1 MKRYSYYLGARPS
14 FLEGIARL
22 MDFGN
27 TLDKYKSYP
36 SGAEADYAAIARDW
50 AMIGL
55 DFRNAVVEFEEEKAE
70 HCSNRDSDRAVEE
83 KGISVGE

>member
-1 MKRYSYYLGARPS
+1 MKRYSYRLGARPS

-27 TLDKYKSYP
+27 TLDDYKSYS
-36 SGAEADYAAIARDW
+36 SGAEADRAAIARDW

-55 DFRNAVVEFEEEKAE
+55 DFRNVVAEFEAEEAE
-70 HCSNRDSDRAVEE
+70 YCPDRTVEE
-83 KGISVGE
+83 EGVSVGE

>member
-27 TLDKYKSYP
+27 TLDAHKSYSSS
-36 SGAEADYAAIARDW
+36 SGTEADHAAIARDW

-55 DFRNAVVEFEEEKAE
+55 DFRNAVAEFEAEEAE
-70 HCSNRDSDRAVEE
+70 H
-83 KGISVGE
+83 

>member
-1 MKRYSYYLGARPS
+1 MNRHNYRLGARPS

-27 TLDKYKSYP
+27 TLDAYKSYS
-36 SGAEADYAAIARDW
+36 SGTEADRAAIARDW

-55 DFRNAVVEFEEEKAE
+55 DFRNAIAEFEAEEAE
-70 HCSNRDSDRAVEE
+70 HCPNQYTRSFT
-83 KGISVGE
+83 

>member
-1 MKRYSYYLGARPS
+1 MNRHSYRLGARPS

-27 TLDKYKSYP
+27 SLNEYKSYP
-36 SGAEADYAAIARDW
+36 SGVEADHAALAKDW

-55 DFRNAVVEFEEEKAE
+55 DFRNATAEFEAEEAE
-70 HCSNRDSDRAVEE
+70 HGPDHEVEE
-83 KGISVGE
+83 EGIAVGE

>member
-1 MKRYSYYLGARPS
+1 MERHSYCLGARPS

-27 TLDKYKSYP
+27 SLNEYKSYP
-36 SGAEADYAAIARDW
+36 SGVEADHAAIARDW

-55 DFRNAVVEFEEEKAE
+55 DFRNAIAEFEEEEAE
-70 HCSNRDSDRAVEE
+70 HCPDRTAEE
-83 KGISVGE
+83 KGVSVGE

>member
-1 MKRYSYYLGARPS
+1 MNRYSYFLGARPS

-27 TLDKYKSYP
+27 SLNEYKSYP
-36 SGAEADYAAIARDW
+36 SSVEADHAAIARDW

-55 DFRNAVVEFEEEKAE
+55 DFRNAVVEFEGEEAE
-70 HCSNRDSDRAVEE
+70 HFPSRTAEE
-83 KGISVGE
+83 KGISVDE

>member
-55 DFRNAVVEFEEEKAE
+55 DFRNAVVEFEAEAEE
-70 HCSNRDSDRAVEE
+70 HCPDRHTRSFA
-83 KGISVGE
+83 

>member
-36 SGAEADYAAIARDW
+36 SGAEADHAAIARDW

>member
-1 MKRYSYYLGARPS
+1 MKRYSYCLGARPS

-27 TLDKYKSYP
+27 SLDEYKSYP
-36 SGAEADYAAIARDW
+36 SGVEADHAAIARDW

-55 DFRNAVVEFEEEKAE
+55 DFRNAIAEFEGEEAE
-70 HCSNRDSDRAVEE
+70 HFPGSTVEE
-83 KGISVGE
+83 EGISVGE

>member
-1 MKRYSYYLGARPS
+1 MERHSYYLSARPS

-27 TLDKYKSYP
+27 TLNEYKSYP
-36 SGAEADYAAIARDW
+36 SGVEADHAAIARDW

-55 DFRNAVVEFEEEKAE
+55 DFRNAIAGFEEEEAE
-70 HCSNRDSDRAVEE
+70 HFPNRHPHSFA
-83 KGISVGE
+83 

>member
-1 MKRYSYYLGARPS
+1 MKRYSYRLGARPS

-27 TLDKYKSYP
+27 TLDTYKSYP
-36 SGAEADYAAIARDW
+36 SGTEADHAAIAKDW

-55 DFRNAVVEFEEEKAE
+55 DFRNAVAEFEAEEAE
-70 HCSNRDSDRAVEE
+70 H
-83 KGISVGE
+83 

>member
-1 MKRYSYYLGARPS
+1 MERYSYCLGPRPS

-27 TLDKYKSYP
+27 SLNEYKSYS

-55 DFRNAVVEFEEEKAE
+55 DFRNAVAEFEAAEAE
-70 HCSNRDSDRAVEE
+70 HCPDLAIEE
-83 KGISVGE
+83 EGVSVGE

>member
-1 MKRYSYYLGARPS
+1 MKRYSYCLGARPS

-22 MDFGN
+22 MDLGN
-27 TLDKYKSYP
+27 SLNEYKSYP
-36 SGAEADYAAIARDW
+36 SGVEADHAAIARDW

-55 DFRNAVVEFEEEKAE
+55 DFRNAIAEFEGEEAD
-70 HCSNRDSDRAVEE
+70 HFPGRTVEE

>member
-1 MKRYSYYLGARPS
+1 MALYSYFLGARPS

-27 TLDKYKSYP
+27 TLNEYKSYP
-36 SGAEADYAAIARDW
+36 NGAEADYAAIARDW
-50 AMIGL
+50 ATIGL
-55 DFRNAVVEFEEEKAE
+55 DFRNAVVKFEGEEAE
-70 HCSNRDSDRAVEE
+70 HFPSRTVEE

>member
-1 MKRYSYYLGARPS
+1 MDRYSYFLGARPS

-27 TLDKYKSYP
+27 SPNEYKSYS

-55 DFRNAVVEFEEEKAE
+55 DFRNAIAEFEAEETE
-70 HCSNRDSDRAVEE
+70 HCSDRSPRSFA
-83 KGISVGE
+83 